1 MVQKAANARERFESA
16 ALALFRERGY
26 AGTTVPEIAA
36 RAGLTERTFFRYFA
50 DKPEVLFWRA
60 GEFETVMVDAVA
72 RAPTAATATEALFA
86 GFEAIGEVLDAT
98 RADIAMRHTLVAT
111 HPEFKARDLLK
122 KQELTLAVDR
132 ALRARGIDE
141 AEAHLA
147 SEIGIT
153 VWRVALGRWRRDDA
167 GARFVDHIRHAF
179 NQLRRIACHGERS

>member
-1 MVQKAANARERFESA
+1 MVQKAVNARERFESA

-60 GEFETVMVDAVA
+60 GEFEAMMVGAVA
-72 RAPTAATATEALFA
+72 GAPTAATAMEALFA

-98 RADIAMRHTLVAT
+98 RADIEVRHTLVAV

-153 VWRVALGRWRRDDA
+153 VWRVALGRWTRDDA
-167 GARFVDHIRHAF
+167 GASFVDHIRQAF
-179 NQLRRIACHGERS
+179 NQLRRLACPDE

>member
-72 RAPTAATATEALFA
+72 RAPAAATPTAALFA

-98 RADIAMRHTLVAT
+98 RADIAVRHALVAA
-111 HPEFKARDLLK
+111 HPEFRARDLLK
-122 KQELTLAVDR
+122 KQELTSAVDR

-153 VWRVALGRWRRDDA
+153 VWRVALDRWTRDEA
-167 GARFVDHIRHAF
+167 GASFADHTREAF
-179 NQLRRIACHGERS
+179 KQLGRLACAGE